1 MYAVLYT
8 DTATLEKL
16 LKLGADPNKRNDV
29 NATALMWAG
38 GDLGKTRLLLD
49 HAADVNARS
58 DELRTASACHTL
70 LSHPQKSTLPATYC
84 RCCGK
89 TA

>member
-1 MYAVLYT
+1 MYAVLYA

-38 GDLGKTRLLLD
+38 GRPRE
-49 HAADVNARS
+49 NAP
-58 DELRTASACHTL
+58 SAG
-70 LSHPQKSTLPATYC
+70 P
-84 RCCGK
+84 RR
-89 TA
+89 